1 MRQLTIVVPTGYGK
15 QVLQMAADC
24 DGYSQTM
31 SVSENLNGALDQ
43 VTVLLPN
50 RRVGNLL
57 NALEEQLPD
66 AEVSLSPS
74 AVLFLHLPSDD
85 IPQEMTDVQP
95 RSSLEVF
102 LQGVQSIGSWPSFL
116 TYAAIAGMIVWIG
129 LYTNSIF
136 LLVASMLIAPFGG
149 PAMNVAIASARGDF
163 NLLKRSLARYFAA
176 LAAVVGMTLTLS
188 LIFGQ
193 TIATSQ
199 MISTSEV
206 SATAVLLPLAG
217 GIAGALQLVQSE
229 RSSLVSGTA
238 IGMLVAAALAPPAGL
253 IGMAIAINRPEM
265 AMSGV
270 FLLLLQLAGINL
282 SCATVFRI
290 YGLTP
295 GGAVYAAGK
304 RRVFPMALGISAIA
318 MAILL
323 SWQFSNSPDLTRDSQ
338 SQRAVAVIQE
348 VISHDPYVS
357 LIETNVRFT
366 RASIEGQNTLLS
378 DIYVQP
384 RAGQNIA
391 ASSTSRR
398 LTTEIQNELLSR
410 GFNVTPLVNV
420 TLLKPPE

>member
-15 QVLQMAADC
+15 QVLKMAADC
-24 DGYSQTM
+24 DSYSQTM
-31 SVSENLNGALDQ
+31 GSAQNLGGTLDQ

-57 NALEEQLPD
+57 AALEEQLPS

-74 AVLFLHLPSDD
+74 AVLYLQLPSDD
-85 IPQEMTDVQP
+85 IPQEMSDVQP

-149 PAMNVAIASARGDF
+149 PAMNVGIASARGDF
-163 NLLKRSLARYFAA
+163 NLLKRSIARYFAA
-176 LAAVVGMTLTLS
+176 LAVVVGVTWTLS
-188 LIFGQ
+188 LLFKQ
-193 TIATSQ
+193 TIATTQ
-199 MISTSEV
+199 MVSTSEV

-253 IGMAIAINRPEM
+253 IGMAIAIGQPEM
-265 AMSGV
+265 AISGV
-270 FLLLLQLAGINL
+270 FLLLLQLVGINL
-282 SCATVFRI
+282 SCATVFRV
-290 YGLTP
+290 YGLSS

-304 RRVFPMALGISAIA
+304 RRVFPIALGVSAIA
-318 MAILL
+318 MALLL
-323 SWQFSNSPDLTRDSQ
+323 SWQFSNSPNLTRDSQ

-348 VISHDPYVS
+348 VVSHDPYVS
-357 LIETNVRFT
+357 LVESNVRFT
-366 RASIEGQNTLLS
+366 RANIKGQDTLLGNV
-378 DIYVQP
+378 YVQP
-384 RAGQNIA
+384 RAGQNVA
-391 ASSTSRR
+391 ADSTSQR

-410 GFNVTPLVNV
+410 GFNVTPLINV